1 MEFSVANDLP
11 FIMLDDPD
19 PFSSLESLEQH
30 LAELASDA
38 RLHVQAAGR
47 RHAPRIIG
55 IRKTVEAGAKHPNG
69 E

>member
-19 PFSSLESLEQH
+19 PFSSLESLKQPWPN
-30 LAELASDA
+30 LRAMPDYMFKQQDVDML
-38 RLHVQAAGR
+38 Q
-47 RHAPRIIG
+47 RIIG
-55 IRKTVEAGAKHPNG
+55 IREAVEAGAKHPNG